1 MVSSFHVNLTA
12 EVAARVAVATHA
24 RRMAAGYP
32 ARMDLELAGKVAIV
46 TGGSRGI
53 GRATALALAREGAR
67 VAIAAR
73 GEADLDDAQRE
84 LAAAGAGPHLAVRC
98 DVTTREGV
106 EALVSQTAE
115 RLGGVDLLVNNVG
128 GSGARRLA
136 DASEEDFRSVLD
148 RNLWPA
154 VRASLRVVPEL
165 RRRGGGAIVMIVSVW
180 GREAG
185 GGPSYNVAKAAEL
198 SLAKALARE
207 LAPEGIRVNSVAP
220 GSIWFPG
227 GSWDRRQRA
236 DPEGIAEL
244 VRREIPG
251 GRFGRPEEVADVV
264 AFLLSAR
271 ASWVNG
277 ACWVVDG
284 AQSRAF

>member
-1 MVSSFHVNLTA
+1 
-12 EVAARVAVATHA
+12 
-24 RRMAAGYP
+24 
-32 ARMDLELAGKVAIV
+32 MDLELAGKGAIV

-53 GRATALALAREGAR
+53 GRAIAVALAREGAR
-67 VAIAAR
+67 VAIGAR
-73 GEADLDDAQRE
+73 GQPDLDEALRALE
-84 LAAAGAGPHLAVRC
+84 AAGPGPHLAVRC
-98 DVTTREGV
+98 DVTTADGV
-106 EALVSQTAE
+106 EALVGGAVA
-115 RLGGVDLLVNNVG
+115 RLGGVDLLVNNAG

-136 DASEEDFRSVLD
+136 DASEEDFRAVLD

-154 VRASLRVVPEL
+154 LRASLRVVPEL
-165 RRRGGGAIVMIVSVW
+165 RRRGGGAIVSIVSIY

-220 GSIWFPG
+220 GSILFPG
-227 GSWDRRQRA
+227 GGWERRRQA
-236 DPEGIAEL
+236 DPEGIADF

-264 AFLLSAR
+264 AFLLSPR

-284 AQSRAF
+284 AQGRAF

>member
-1 MVSSFHVNLTA
+1 
-12 EVAARVAVATHA
+12 
-24 RRMAAGYP
+24 
-32 ARMDLELAGKVAIV
+32 MDLELAGKVAIV

-53 GRATALALAREGAR
+53 GKSIAIALAQEGAR
-67 VAIAAR
+67 VAIGAR
-73 GEADLDDAQRE
+73 GEADLQDAHRA
-84 LAAAGAGPHLAVRC
+84 LVVAGPGPHLAIPC
-98 DVTTREGV
+98 DVTTAEGV
-106 EALVSQTAE
+106 EALVAGASE

-128 GSGARRLA
+128 GSGARRIE

-154 VRASLRVVPEL
+154 LRASQRVVPEL

-198 SLAKALARE
+198 ALAKALARD
-207 LAPEGIRVNSVAP
+207 LAKEGIRVNAVAP
-220 GSIWFPG
+220 GSIAFPG
-227 GSWDRRQRA
+227 GSWERRRQA
-236 DPEGIAEL
+236 DPEGIAEF

-264 AFLLSAR
+264 TFLLSER

-284 AQSRAF
+284 GQSRAF